1 MIKINLLPYREK
13 AAKAGM
19 ARQIIL
25 TAGILIFLVVIM
37 AGTQIYLSANNARM
51 EGEIKAAEEK
61 LVVLDKK
68 VGDVEKFKENKRV
81 LERKLSVINGLEE
94 NRLAPVKMLD
104 ELVRLVPTRDVWLDK
119 FTQRGTELQI
129 EGVARDNT
137 AVSRFMSSLERASFI
152 SAVELVSSKE
162 KEVSNVKLQ
171 QFTLTC
177 QMKKGA

>member
-119 FTQRGTELQI
+119 FTQKGADLQI

-137 AVSRFMSSLERASFI
+137 AVSRLMWSLERASFI
-152 SAVELVSSKE
+152 SGVELVSTKE
-162 KEVSNVKLQ
+162 KEVSKVKLQ
-171 QFTLTC
+171 QFILNC
-177 QMKKGA
+177 RMKKGA

>member
-1 MIKINLLPYREK
+1 MIKINLLPYREQ
-13 AAKAGM
+13 AAKASM

-25 TAGILIFLVVIM
+25 SAGILIFLVLIL
-37 AGTQIYLSANNARM
+37 AGTQIYLSANNVRM
-51 EGEIKAAEEK
+51 EGEIKTAEEK
-61 LVVLDKK
+61 LVTLNQK

-94 NRLAPVKMLD
+94 NRLAPVKMLA
-104 ELVRLVPTRDVWLDK
+104 ELTGLVPTRDVWLDK
-119 FTQRGTELQI
+119 FTQRGRELQI

>member
-1 MIKINLLPYREK
+1 
-13 AAKAGM
+13 M

-119 FTQRGTELQI
+119 FTQKGADLQI
-129 EGVARDNT
+129 EGVPATIRPSR
-137 AVSRFMSSLERASFI
+137 VSCGLERASFI
-152 SAVELVSSKE
+152 NGVELVSTKE
-162 KEVSNVKLQ
+162 KEVSKVKLQ
-171 QFTLTC
+171 QFILNC
-177 QMKKGA
+177 RMKKGA